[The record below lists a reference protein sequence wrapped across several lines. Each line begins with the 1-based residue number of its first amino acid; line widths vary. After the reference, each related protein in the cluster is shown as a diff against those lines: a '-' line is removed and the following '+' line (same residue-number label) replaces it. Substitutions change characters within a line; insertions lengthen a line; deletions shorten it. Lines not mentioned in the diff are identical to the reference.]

1 MGNSFDPDLM
11 YVECGE
17 CGNPILWEPGR
28 TRRILE
34 MAGIDPDGLDERC
47 CLISEGCPMCK
58 PEASHF
64 ATQVVRLG
72 REKEDGAKER
82 RQSAN

>member
-1 MGNSFDPDLM
+1 MRNTFDPDLM

-17 CGNPILWEPGR
+17 CGNPILWEAGR
-28 TRRILE
+28 TRQILE
-34 MAGIDPDGLDERC
+34 LAGIDTKGLDERC

-58 PEASHF
+58 PDASHF

-72 REKEDGAKER
+72 REREEETEER
-82 RQSAN
+82 RQTAN